1 MKDSNN
7 LLFVN
12 KSIVSKEKAE
22 KVVYEPSK
30 PTIKKYLIR
39 SWDKILFCSKYI
51 NNPIKKDPKTF
62 TTRVPTNE

>member
-22 KVVYEPSK
+22 KVV
-30 PTIKKYLIR
+30 
-39 SWDKILFCSKYI
+39 
-51 NNPIKKDPKTF
+51 
-62 TTRVPTNE
+62 

>member
-39 SWDKILFCSKYI
+39 SWDKNLF
-51 NNPIKKDPKTF
+51 
-62 TTRVPTNE
+62 